1 MTEESDA
8 PKVTPIDP
16 GPDLGSTPAETR
28 NQRPWLTLIAVPIAA
43 IAILLL
49 VFGSG
54 GGKGQETPPTSIP
67 ELAMATTTTT
77 TTPPPTTTTT
87 TLPPTPAGLAPDIAG
102 RLTVVTAEPT
112 PRLLI
117 WEPDDESP
125 RTLPLREDIITISF
139 DASGEHLA
147 YITDDGLVV
156 DRVPGAGG
164 ISLGSAPTAAI
175 WHPTEPQTLAYT
187 LAAPGSVTLVVARI
201 SEDGRIE
208 SSTIKDLPDGSR
220 LVAWGDWGYATEEPL
235 PRDNDPTGRV
245 VVIYDSTRLEPTRA
259 IPGAVVTA
267 GGDLLLIAG
276 VRDPDAAVAAA
287 AGVAAE
293 VRYPIQGN
301 ALVDPDLS
309 SVIPELLGDPDDIPT
324 VSMSPDGSR
333 FAVSTK
339 LSTGDTSVELFGRES
354 NVEMLVP
361 VRGAAVPI
369 GFIADGTYLALHDPT
384 TSELILLH
392 TRAGTRVR
400 LPSGPGPILAANARA
415 VPRR

>member
-16 GPDLGSTPAETR
+16 GPDRAGTPAETR

-54 GGKGQETPPTSIP
+54 GGKGQQTPPTSIP
-67 ELAMATTTTT
+67 DLAVATTTTT
-77 TTPPPTTTTT
+77 P
-87 TLPPTPAGLAPDIAG
+87 PPTPAGLAPDIAG

-139 DASGEHLA
+139 DASGEHFA
-147 YITDDGLVV
+147 YISDDSLVV
-156 DRVPGAGG
+156 DRMPGAGG
-164 ISLGSAPTAAI
+164 VSLGSAPTAAI

-187 LAAPGSVTLVVARI
+187 LAASGSVTLVVARI

-293 VRYPIQGN
+293 VRFPIQGN
-301 ALVDPDLS
+301 VLLDPDLS
-309 SVIPELLGDPDDIPT
+309 PVIPEPLGDPDDIPT

-339 LSTGDTSVELFGRES
+339 LSTGDTSVQLFGRES

-361 VRGAAVPI
+361 VQGAAVPI

-415 VPRR
+415 APRR